1 MRISFSAS
9 ADYGPSG
16 YEHRRGEDLA
26 NVSRADLRW
35 YYFLGSFRIV
45 HEGVDIGPPW
55 SWVPLF
61 DLVYSLQSAVVF
73 VEGGEAIDRIDSTEK
88 EEAIVLVRNGPEFRM
103 LPTYVSSELTCSVS
117 EFTSATRSFVRSEL
131 RRVTV
136 EYSSLARNSHVLEI
150 AGSVGLEII
159 PGR

>member
-16 YEHRRGEDLA
+16 YEHRRGDDLA

-35 YYFLGSFRIV
+35 YYFLGSCRIV
-45 HEGVDIGPPW
+45 HEQVDIGPPW
-55 SWVPLF
+55 SWIPLF
-61 DLVYSLQSAVVF
+61 DLVYSLQNAVVF
-73 VEGGEAIDRIDSTEK
+73 AEGGKTIDRIDFTEN
-88 EEAIVLVRNGPEFRM
+88 EEAIVLVRNRHEFRM

-117 EFTSATRSFVRSEL
+117 EFASATRSFVRSEV
-131 RRVTV
+131 RRVTA

-159 PGR
+159 PGG